1 MNIMENEQKRQMRLR
16 SEEIANH
23 RSSAFKNL
31 LKMDLFLSW
40 SLFIALTVRLL
51 VTGQV
56 FIKVNDGKINSLWM
70 ILTSIMS
77 VLLYRRVYNLVDDFS
92 HKDNQADNE

>member
-1 MNIMENEQKRQMRLR
+1 MNIMENEQKRQMCFR

-40 SLFIALTVRLL
+40 SLCTYCSTIGYW
-51 VTGQV
+51 TG
-56 FIKVNDGKINSLWM
+56 LC
-70 ILTSIMS
+70 
-77 VLLYRRVYNLVDDFS
+77 
-92 HKDNQADNE
+92 